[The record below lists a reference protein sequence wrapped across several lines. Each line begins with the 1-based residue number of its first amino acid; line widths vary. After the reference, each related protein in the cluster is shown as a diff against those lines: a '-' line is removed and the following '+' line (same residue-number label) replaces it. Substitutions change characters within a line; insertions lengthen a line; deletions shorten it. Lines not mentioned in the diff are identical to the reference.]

1 MAAITHEQKLDQL
14 KMRERKDENR
24 EIEIQRDFSVR
35 KSNSLIQHSRC
46 CLTLQEQR
54 MMLYIISKIKP
65 SYNASNNQQLT
76 FNINDVIKIC
86 GIRRSGNA
94 LKTIL
99 AAGQNLRDK
108 SVIVIRE
115 DGSLAT
121 AGWLA
126 KFVVHNDRKTCTA
139 ILDEDLMPYLFNVQ
153 KMYTSYQ
160 LRNVLAMS
168 SKFSIRLY
176 EVMRSYLNL
185 REHTFTV
192 DELIELLCA
201 ELKKKKNNEI
211 TVYIPK
217 SYLSYSKFRQSVL
230 EPALKEINEYSD
242 IRVDMVPHKEG
253 RKVVKIRFAISPK
266 TSIEM
271 LETYDKVSERLSR
284 GVE

>member
-35 KSNSLIQHSRC
+35 KSNSLIQRSRC
-46 CLTLQEQR
+46 SLTLQQQR

-65 SYNASNNQQLT
+65 SGNASDNQQIT
-76 FNINDVIKIC
+76 FNINDAIKVC

-94 LKTIL
+94 LKTVL
-99 AAGQNLRDK
+99 AAGKKLRDR
-108 SVIVIRE
+108 SVVVKRE
-115 DGSLAT
+115 DGSEAT
-121 AGWLA
+121 AGWIA
-126 KFVVHNDRKTCTA
+126 KFIVHSDRKTCTA

-153 KMYTSYQ
+153 RMYTSYQ

-176 EVMRSYLNL
+176 EIMRSYLNL

-192 DELIELLCA
+192 DELAKLLCS
-201 ELKKKKNNEI
+201 EQGDNPNDFF
-211 TVYIPK
+211 VPK
-217 SYLSYSKFRQSVL
+217 SYLSYGKFKQSVL
-230 EPALKEINEYSD
+230 DPAIEEINEFSD

-253 RKVVKIRFAISPK
+253 RKVVNIRFAISPK
-266 TSIEM
+266 NSIEM
-271 LETYDKVSERLSR
+271 LETYDKVGERLSR